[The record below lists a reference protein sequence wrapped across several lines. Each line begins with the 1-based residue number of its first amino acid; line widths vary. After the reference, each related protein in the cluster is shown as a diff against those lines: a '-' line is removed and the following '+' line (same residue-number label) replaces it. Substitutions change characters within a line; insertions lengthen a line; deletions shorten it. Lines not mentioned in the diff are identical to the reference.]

1 MLGKV
6 GWAVWVVLKTRW
18 CDGQL
23 LPWGWGVWAPRPPL
37 LSPVCPTQFA
47 TSQLRLTCE
56 GRDWDN
62 VDMGPWETFPDCF
75 LLASCCLG
83 FSAHL
88 HLALILRGL
97 SGVRINPSRWPPS
110 RLRHLRDVPSLP
122 RAVPSHQ
129 PLDLDKGQ

>member
-1 MLGKV
+1 MNRKGQGELPGVLLGGTVAGLSHGGGGRWRGRGRKHELLEKV

-23 LPWGWGVWAPRPPL
+23 LSWGWGVWAPRPPL

-47 TSQLRLTCE
+47 TSQLRLAC
-56 GRDWDN
+56 GGGGDWDN
-62 VDMGPWETFPDCF
+62 VDTGPWETFPDCF

-88 HLALILRGL
+88 HLAPFFRL
-97 SGVRINPSRWPPS
+97 S
-110 RLRHLRDVPSLP
+110 
-122 RAVPSHQ
+122 
-129 PLDLDKGQ
+129 